1 MIAEV
6 AASRVVAGNEP
17 RTEATAETGQP
28 LLSLPVAT
36 RATKRGDERTSLEG
50 SRDVLICGASFAGLM
65 AARELA
71 GSGADVLVIDRYEIG
86 ERQTSACAIPT
97 TCLEN
102 LGLLAAEKQRF
113 NSVLA
118 HTAHGSTRLPVPWE
132 FSTFDYPALCEL
144 LWAGCDATFETAKV
158 NGRAAA
164 TTGGPDTGN
173 ARSPNGA
180 GSGHGEGRVAAA
192 DHPAAAGVV
201 PIEVE
206 TDRGVISAPL
216 VVDAMGW
223 KRVLAAGSAYQPPD
237 APLSRGLEV
246 HPAGKRDEFEIFI
259 NRKYVPAGY
268 GWSFPADDEL
278 RVGVGSFDPRF
289 HVRPTTETLAD
300 DVGVE
305 TVGYQGNWIPHRLRP
320 AIGDGVF
327 FAGDSAGHCLPLTA
341 EGIRPALYF
350 GAALGRELRA
360 IVDRRQTREGA
371 LAGYEA
377 FNRSHRRAFELLLK
391 AQQILPRFPHRMVR
405 PILATAGTNPLARY
419 LFNRYLDI
427 APPGFLGPARSGRL
441 SAKAADETKLAA

>member
-1 MIAEV
+1 M
-6 AASRVVAGNEP
+6 
-17 RTEATAETGQP
+17 
-28 LLSLPVAT
+28 AT
-36 RATKRGDERTSLEG
+36 RATKRGSERTSLEG

-71 GSGADVLVIDRYEIG
+71 GSGADVLVVDRYEIG

-97 TCLEN
+97 ACLEN
-102 LGLLAAEKQRF
+102 LGLLGAERQRF
-113 NSVLA
+113 SSVLA
-118 HTAHGSTRLPVPWE
+118 HTARGTVRLPVPWE
-132 FSTFDYPALCEL
+132 FSTFDYRTLCEL
-144 LWAGCDATFETAKV
+144 LWADCDATFETAKV

-164 TTGGPDTGN
+164 TVRDPGAGN
-173 ARSPNGA
+173 GRSPNGA
-180 GSGHGEGRVAAA
+180 GSGPGDGQVAAA
-192 DHPAAAGVV
+192 DHPTAAERM
-201 PIEVE
+201 PIAVE
-206 TDRGVISAPL
+206 TDRGMISARL

-223 KRVLAAGSAYQPPD
+223 KRVLASGSAYQPPD

-246 HPAGKRDEFEIFI
+246 HPAGRREEFEIFI
-259 NRKYVPAGY
+259 NRGYVPAGY

-289 HVRPTTETLAD
+289 HVRPTTETLAE

-305 TVGYQGNWIPHRLRP
+305 TVGYQGNWIPHKLRP

-360 IVDRRQTREGA
+360 VRDGRQTREGA

-377 FNRSHRRAFELLLK
+377 FNRRHQRQFDLLLK
-391 AQQILPRFPHRMVR
+391 AQQILPRLPHRMVK
-405 PILATAGTNPLARY
+405 PILATAGIKPIARF
-419 LFNRYLDI
+419 LFNSYLDI
-427 APPGFLGPARSGRL
+427 APTEFLGPPPATADTAEVGSGERL
-441 SAKAADETKLAA
+441 VA